1 MDILTLINTI
11 VYNYLWGT
19 PMVIFILAAG
29 LYFTIRSGLF
39 QFRFFK
45 HAIGYTCSR
54 FFGKNKD
61 GEGEGTL
68 SPLQAVSTALGS
80 TIGTGNISGVATAVA
95 VGGPG
100 SIFWMWVAGLFGML
114 IKMVEITLAVYYR
127 RKDKEGKPYG
137 GPTYYMEE
145 EIGKKRGLNVVAWI
159 FIILFCLGFFI
170 GFFINIQTYT
180 VTEAVATTFGWGMIP
195 VAIIYTIL
203 LFIMI
208 NGGLKRV
215 GEWCSFLVPIMCLIY
230 LGGGLIIIL
239 KNIALIP
246 AIFSSIFVGAF
257 TPTAAVGGFAG
268 ASVSL
273 AMTTG
278 LARSVYSNEAGWG
291 TAPMI
296 HSTAKVD
303 HPVKQGLIGI
313 FEVFIDTFV
322 VCTITAL
329 VVLVSDLWNTGIDG
343 ANLTLSAFEM
353 ELGGLGRIILAIGV
367 FLFGI
372 TTASG
377 IYVQCE
383 VIFNYFIKD
392 PKKLKSI
399 VNTYKV
405 LYPLFALIMV
415 FIAVYKGLPGAT
427 LWLLADASTAFPILV
442 NMITLLVMFPTFLK
456 LVADYKAR
464 YLNKG
469 KINPDVKIF
478 FYE

>member
-1 MDILTLINTI
+1 MDILSIINVV
-11 VYNYLWGT
+11 VYDYLWGT

-29 LYFTIRSGLF
+29 LYFTVRSGFF

-45 HAIGYTCSR
+45 HAMKYTCSR
-54 FFGKNKD
+54 LFGKNQD
-61 GEGEGTL
+61 EMGEGSL

-100 SIFWMWVAGLFGML
+100 SIFWMWIAGLFGML

-127 RKDKEGKPYG
+127 RKDSEGKPYG

-145 EIGKKRGLNVVAWI
+145 EFGNKRKWKAVAWI

-170 GFFINIQTYT
+170 GFIINIQTYT

-195 VAIIYTIL
+195 VAVCYTIL

-208 NGGLKRV
+208 NGGLKRI
-215 GEWCSFLVPIMCLIY
+215 GKWCSYLVPVMCAAY
-230 LGGGLIIIL
+230 LGGGLIIIM
-239 KNIALIP
+239 KNITVIP
-246 AIFSSIFVGAF
+246 AVFASIFQYAF

-268 ASVSL
+268 AAVSL

-303 HPVKQGLIGI
+303 HPVKQGLVGV
-313 FEVFIDTFV
+313 FEVFVDTFV

-329 VVLVSDLWNTGIDG
+329 VVLVSGLWSSGIDG
-343 ANLTLSAFEM
+343 ANLTLSAFEL
-353 ELGGLGRIILAIGV
+353 ELGMAGRVTLAIGI

-383 VIFNYFIKD
+383 VIFNYFIKN
-392 PKKLKSI
+392 PKVLKRI
-399 VNTYKV
+399 VNGYKV
-405 LYPLFALIMV
+405 LYPLLALIMV
-415 FIAVYKGLPGAT
+415 FIAVFKELPGAT
-427 LWLLADASTAFPILV
+427 LWLLADTSTAFPILV
-442 NMITLLVMFPTFLK
+442 NMISLIAMFPTFLK

-469 KINPDVKIF
+469 KIDPEMKIF